1 MTGPRISALGMDLEV
16 AIKRF
21 TTSLPER
28 YKIASGECILNGA
41 VFEVNDETN
50 KVEKVERI
58 NYTLYVT

>member
-28 YKIASGECILNGA
+28 YKIAEGEAMLNG
-41 VFEVNDETN
+41 VIFEINDEN
-50 KVEKVERI
+50 CKVEKIRRI
-58 NYTLYVT
+58 QM